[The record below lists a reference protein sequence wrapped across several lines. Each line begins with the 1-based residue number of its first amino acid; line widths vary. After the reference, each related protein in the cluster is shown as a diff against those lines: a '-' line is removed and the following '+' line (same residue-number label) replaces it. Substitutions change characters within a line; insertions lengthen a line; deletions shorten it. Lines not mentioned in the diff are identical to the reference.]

1 MGGEGIQ
8 ERLPDGTGAVWK
20 RGLDFSKKG
29 EMPRQREWSRLGR
42 PLAPLT
48 RAEIVYKG
56 RKGKTGPGGLVGPS
70 RLV

>member
-29 EMPRQREWSRLGR
+29 RDAQAEGVVQTWEAIGPFDQSRDC
-42 PLAPLT
+42 
-48 RAEIVYKG
+48 I
-56 RKGKTGPGGLVGPS
+56 
-70 RLV
+70 